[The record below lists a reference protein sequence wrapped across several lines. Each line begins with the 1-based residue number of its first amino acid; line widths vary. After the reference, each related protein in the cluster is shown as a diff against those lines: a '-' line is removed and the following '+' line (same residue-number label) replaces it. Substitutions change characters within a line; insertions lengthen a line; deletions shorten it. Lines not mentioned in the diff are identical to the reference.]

1 MLRVAGLSVTTSDGQ
16 SLLSNLNVSLEA
28 GQTLALMGDDASGH
42 HVLGRLML
50 GLLEGVTP
58 TGEIVWDGHDL
69 LSCSAQTLQDLRGR
83 QLSLLAREFEEA
95 LPGDIPISRQLRS
108 WQRSAGLP
116 GTSGHE
122 AILSVLDLLGLETGP
137 RLTGRLP
144 GELKPADRQL
154 LCLARILIRRPR
166 LIIAEEPTWALDVVQ
181 KRLAE
186 FALARYVRDAQASLI
201 LVTRDAEL
209 AAHLSE
215 SLVVFH
221 DGHVIEQ
228 GETERISRNPGERRT
243 SELFA
248 LQSEP
253 LVGPPGERNVLLDV
267 RRLTCQFVAPHFDPA
282 SRPQIAV
289 FQASF
294 VASRGETLAITGE
307 SGAGKSTLAMAMLG
321 LSGARVEGQIRFD
334 GEDLLELSESELMR
348 RRRRMGLV
356 LSRPQE
362 ALARSMT
369 VADALGEGLRY
380 KQPELTPG
388 RRTDQAREL
397 LREVGL
403 APDRLDALGR
413 DLAPAERQR
422 VALAR
427 ALAAGPDLIVLD
439 EPTLYLDPHERFL
452 FLNMLVEVQKARGL
466 AYILVSHDFRV
477 VRLVAHRVLVMR
489 QGNIVEFGGVDHVFG
504 APRNQATQ
512 VMLDSAFPHVRLQE
526 TFS

>member
-1 MLRVAGLSVTTSDGQ
+1 
-16 SLLSNLNVSLEA
+16 
-28 GQTLALMGDDASGH
+28 
-42 HVLGRLML
+42 
-50 GLLEGVTP
+50 
-58 TGEIVWDGHDL
+58 
-69 LSCSAQTLQDLRGR
+69 
-83 QLSLLAREFEEA
+83 
-95 LPGDIPISRQLRS
+95 
-108 WQRSAGLP
+108 
-116 GTSGHE
+116 
-122 AILSVLDLLGLETGP
+122 
-137 RLTGRLP
+137 
-144 GELKPADRQL
+144 
-154 LCLARILIRRPR
+154 
-166 LIIAEEPTWALDVVQ
+166 
-181 KRLAE
+181 
-186 FALARYVRDAQASLI
+186 
-201 LVTRDAEL
+201 
-209 AAHLSE
+209 
-215 SLVVFH
+215 
-221 DGHVIEQ
+221 
-228 GETERISRNPGERRT
+228 
-243 SELFA
+243 
-248 LQSEP
+248 
-253 LVGPPGERNVLLDV
+253 
-267 RRLTCQFVAPHFDPA
+267 
-282 SRPQIAV
+282 
-289 FQASF
+289 
-294 VASRGETLAITGE
+294 
-307 SGAGKSTLAMAMLG
+307 MA

-489 QGNIVEFGGVDHVFG
+489 QGSIVEFGGVDHVFG

-512 VMLDSAFPHVRLQE
+512 VMLDSAFPHVRL
-526 TFS
+526 